1 MLWAPWTLEIECLYW
16 SMIQLKN
23 LSREFQV
30 GNQVVHALD
39 AIDLSISQGDY
50 VSIMGVSGCGKT
62 TLLNILGLLDTPS
75 SGDYIL
81 SGINTSEMNDDE
93 MANIR
98 STKIGFIFQSFHLIP
113 RLTAAENVEIP
124 MILAGHSQKMRAE
137 KVAKALARVNL
148 TDRSDHRPEQLSGGE
163 RQRVAIARSIVM
175 EPEVLLADEPTG
187 NLDSTSGAEIV
198 ELIEELNQGGL
209 TLILVTH
216 DKEIGKRSNRVI
228 RLLDGKIIFNQTQQ
242 GI

>member
-1 MLWAPWTLEIECLYW
+1 
-16 SMIQLKN
+16 MIQLKN

-124 MILAGHSQKMRAE
+124 MILAGHSQKRRAE

-187 NLDSTSGAEIV
+187 NLDSTSGSEIV

-228 RLLDGKIIFNQTQQ
+228 RLLDGKIISNQTQQ

>member
-1 MLWAPWTLEIECLYW
+1 
-16 SMIQLKN
+16 MIQLKN

-39 AIDLSISQGDY
+39 NIDLEIAEKDY

-81 SGINTSEMNDDE
+81 SGINTSQMNDDE
-93 MANIR
+93 MAKIR

-113 RLTAAENVEIP
+113 RLTAAENIEIP
-124 MILAGHSQKMRAE
+124 MILAGMSKQVRSE
-137 KVAKALARVNL
+137 KVNKALSRVNL
-148 TDRSDHRPEQLSGGE
+148 TERSDHRPEQLSGGQ

-175 EPEVLLADEPTG
+175 EPKVLLADEPTG
-187 NLDSTSGAEIV
+187 NLDSSSGKEIV
-198 ELIEELNQGGL
+198 KLIEELNAGGL
-209 TLILVTH
+209 TLIVVTH
-216 DKEIGKRSNRVI
+216 DKQIGKRSNRVV
-228 RLLDGKIIFNQTQQ
+228 RLLDGKVISNQEQ
-242 GI
+242 

>member
-1 MLWAPWTLEIECLYW
+1 
-16 SMIQLKN
+16 MIQLKN

-39 AIDLSISQGDY
+39 NIDLEIGEKDY

-81 SGINTSEMNDDE
+81 SGINTSQMNDDE
-93 MANIR
+93 MAKIR

-113 RLTAAENVEIP
+113 RLTAAENIEIP
-124 MILAGHSQKMRAE
+124 MILAGMSKQERSE
-137 KVAKALARVNL
+137 RVAKSLARVSL
-148 TDRSDHRPEQLSGGE
+148 SDRSDHRPEQLSGGQ

-175 EPEVLLADEPTG
+175 EPKVLLADEPTG
-187 NLDSTSGAEIV
+187 NLDSNSGKEIV
-198 ELIEELNQGGL
+198 KLIEELNAGGL
-209 TLILVTH
+209 TLIVVTH

-228 RLLDGKIIFNQTQQ
+228 RLLDGKVISNQEQQ
-242 GI
+242 KT

>member
-1 MLWAPWTLEIECLYW
+1 
-16 SMIQLKN
+16 MIQLKN

-39 AIDLSISQGDY
+39 AIDLSISRGDY

-113 RLTAAENVEIP
+113 RLTAAENIEIP

-148 TDRSDHRPEQLSGGE
+148 TDRSDHRPEQLSGGQ

-228 RLLDGKIIFNQTQQ
+228 RLLDGKIISNQTQQ

>member
-1 MLWAPWTLEIECLYW
+1 
-16 SMIQLKN
+16 MIQLKN

-39 AIDLSISQGDY
+39 NIDLEIAEKDY

-81 SGINTSEMNDDE
+81 SGVNTSQMNDDE
-93 MANIR
+93 MAKIR

-113 RLTAAENVEIP
+113 RLTAAENIEIP
-124 MILAGHSQKMRAE
+124 MILAGMSKQVRSE
-137 KVAKALARVNL
+137 KVKKALSRVNL
-148 TDRSDHRPEQLSGGE
+148 TDRSDHRPEQLSGGQ

-175 EPEVLLADEPTG
+175 EPKVLLADEPTG
-187 NLDSTSGAEIV
+187 NLDSSSGKEIV
-198 ELIEELNQGGL
+198 KLIEELNAGGL
-209 TLILVTH
+209 TLVVVTH
-216 DKEIGKRSNRVI
+216 DKEIGKRSNRVV
-228 RLLDGKIIFNQTQQ
+228 RLLDGKVIANQEQ
-242 GI
+242 